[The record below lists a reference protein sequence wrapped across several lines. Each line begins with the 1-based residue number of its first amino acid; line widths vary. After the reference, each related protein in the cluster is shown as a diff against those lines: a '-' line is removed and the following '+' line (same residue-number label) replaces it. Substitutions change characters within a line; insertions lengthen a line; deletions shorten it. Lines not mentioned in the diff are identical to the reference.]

1 MCGEEEE
8 AYRLLVGKPKRKR
21 PLGNPRLRQEDNNK
35 RNRKKNRIG
44 VCGLDSS
51 ASRYGQMAAS
61 CEHSIGFL
69 DCMNCGKLI
78 K

>member
-1 MCGEEEE
+1 
-8 AYRLLVGKPKRKR
+8 
-21 PLGNPRLRQEDNNK
+21 
-35 RNRKKNRIG
+35 
-44 VCGLDSS
+44 LDSS